1 MKNNTVFIISAVIA
15 AVTLF
20 SSCGLGGGTVQQ
32 GDTTSNTWEDTSDIQ
47 TETPSESDAEN
58 GESGESEDTERGSEN
73 EGSLFIGDSRT
84 IGLLEYGDLEG
95 DFFATVGMSV
105 YNILGTRVSV
115 NGEDTSLEEVLARKN
130 YESIYVMLG
139 INELGYDLD
148 HTVKKYSG
156 LLDFIRERQDG
167 PTVYVEANLH
177 ITKKLSD
184 TDGYLSNPA
193 LDTLNGRLRE
203 LADGDRTVFID
214 ANPLFD
220 DENGALDPTKA
231 ADDVHL
237 LARYY
242 AEWGQWIK
250 DGAY

>member
-15 AVTLF
+15 ALILL
-20 SSCGLGGGTVQQ
+20 SSCGLYDGPAKPE
-32 GDTTSNTWEDTSDIQ
+32 DTSADTCGDTSDIQ
-47 TETPSESDAEN
+47 TETSSEPDTK
-58 GESGESEDTERGSEN
+58 GEDPADTERVSEK
-73 EGSLFIGDSRT
+73 EGTLFIGDSRT

-105 YNILGTRVSV
+105 YNILGARVSV
-115 NGEDTSLEEVLARKN
+115 DGEDVSLEEVLTGKN

-139 INELGYDLD
+139 INELGYDFD
-148 HTVKKYSG
+148 HTVKKYAG
-156 LLDFIRERQDG
+156 LLDFIRERQDD
-167 PTVYVEANLH
+167 PTIYIEANLH
-177 ITKKLSD
+177 ITEKLSD
-184 TDGYLSNPA
+184 ADGYLSNHA

-203 LADGDRTVFID
+203 LADGEGTVFID

-220 DENGALDPTKA
+220 DGNGALDPTKA

>member
-15 AVTLF
+15 AVTLL
-20 SSCGLGGGTVQQ
+20 SSCGLCGGTVQQ
-32 GDTTSNTWEDTSDIQ
+32 GDTPVNTWEDTSDIQ
-47 TETPSESDAEN
+47 TEAPCESDT
-58 GESGESEDTERGSEN
+58 ESEEPADTERVSEN

-105 YNILGTRVSV
+105 YNILGAKVSV
-115 NGEDTSLEEVLARKN
+115 DGEDVSLEEVLARKN

-148 HTVKKYSG
+148 HTVKKYAG
-156 LLDFIRERQDG
+156 LLDFIREKQDD
-167 PTVYVEANLH
+167 PTIYVEANLH

-184 TDGYLSNPA
+184 ADGYLSNPA
-193 LDTLNGRLRE
+193 LDTLNGRLME
-203 LADGDRTVFID
+203 LADGERTVFID

-220 DENGALDPTKA
+220 DGNGALDPTKA

-237 LARYY
+237 FAGYY
-242 AEWGQWIK
+242 SEWGQWIK